1 VSRTAQIVPAIVVV
15 LLASAAFAAAAG
27 ADTGPPSVCVPAAAT
42 APADPAA
49 PAAPLAVV
57 SYPAPSATAV
67 AHRTATLLA
76 SADTQGAAAQ
86 VAFEIGATTAYGACT
101 ATQTLPATTGP
112 QAVSAQIRGLTP
124 GATIHFRVVVTT
136 AAGQVTGSDQS
147 FATVANVTRL
157 APGTTI
163 LGIRV
168 GYLTP
173 GKAQAKVQAAYARP
187 LTFTWHGKRWK
198 ATPKQLG
205 AHADVAGA
213 VARALTSGRSSSR
226 PLVVKIDS
234 DRVARYVTYL
244 DRLFSRPA
252 RAGSVRLVGRK
263 ATLITPQTALA
274 VRDQHMQAAITQ
286 ALQSTTRT
294 AIELKTTETPPPG
307 TGALSIVVRLG
318 EQSLTLYKD
327 GAVVLKTPVTTGRP
341 ALPTPVGSYDIA
353 WRRTPYTF
361 ISPWPEGSP
370 YWYPPAHVRWA
381 MFFYDNDFL
390 HDSGEPTS
398 AYGRGSNFGP
408 WASHGCVHVPY
419 SVMQELFTTV
429 PDHTP
434 VIVADA

>member
-1 VSRTAQIVPAIVVV
+1 MA
-15 LLASAAFAAAAG
+15 
-27 ADTGPPSVCVPAAAT
+27 
-42 APADPAA
+42 
-49 PAAPLAVV
+49 
-57 SYPAPSATAV
+57 
-67 AHRTATLLA
+67 
-76 SADTQGAAAQ
+76 
-86 VAFEIGATTAYGACT
+86 
-101 ATQTLPATTGP
+101 
-112 QAVSAQIRGLTP
+112 
-124 GATIHFRVVVTT
+124 
-136 AAGQVTGSDQS
+136 
-147 FATVANVTRL
+147 RL

-187 LTFTWHGKRWK
+187 LTFTWHGKRWQ

-205 AHADVAGA
+205 ARADVAGA

-234 DRVARYVTYL
+234 ARVARYVTYL

-252 RAGSVRLVGRK
+252 RTGSVRLVGRK
-263 ATLITPQTALA
+263 AKLITPQTALA
-274 VRDQHMQAAITQ
+274 VRDLRMQAAITQ
-286 ALQSTTRT
+286 ALQSTKRT
-294 AIELKTTETPPPG
+294 AIELQTTETTPPG

-341 ALPTPVGSYDIA
+341 ALPTPVGSYDVA

-370 YWYPPAHVRWA
+370 YWYAPAHVRWA

-419 SVMQELFTTV
+419 SVMQVLFTTV